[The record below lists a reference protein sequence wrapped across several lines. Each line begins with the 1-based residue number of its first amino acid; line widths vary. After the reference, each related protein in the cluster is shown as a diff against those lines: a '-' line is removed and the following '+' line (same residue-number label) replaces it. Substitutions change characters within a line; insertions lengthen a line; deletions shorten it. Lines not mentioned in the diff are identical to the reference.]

1 MMPPLSIPNKVLGI
15 LSTSI
20 LSFGLMTVETT
31 SNLETNNIDKKEN
44 IGYYSQF
51 ETDVSSIRPIF
62 IKSNSETLFL
72 YENNSDKFLL
82 KNVLAL
88 DEVVSDII
96 SDEDIM
102 IAMQDHELIVK
113 MPPIREYKIRA
124 KVKSITKASPRVIEP
139 EEIDGENIYLV

>member
-1 MMPPLSIPNKVLGI
+1 MPQLSILNKALRYTS
-15 LSTSI
+15 LS
-20 LSFGLMTVETT
+20 LSLMTIPIFDNA
-31 SNLETNNIDKKEN
+31 SSLETDNINKKEN

-62 IKSNSETLFL
+62 KNNNETFFI
-72 YENNSDKFLL
+72 YENNSDRFTL
-82 KNVLAL
+82 KNVSAF
-88 DEVVSDII
+88 DEVVSNII
-96 SDEDIM
+96 TDEDIM